1 LQSGETHVELKVL
14 HDHGWSVSALARE
27 FGLSRNTVYREL
39 ASPGPRRYAERER
52 PAALNEAQHM
62 HVERRLAVCPSIRGT
77 DLHAELRRE
86 YGYQNSYPAFQR
98 QLRVL
103 RPAVVRDPEIRFET
117 GPGLQTQAD
126 WAHLGLWPV
135 GSEMVELSAMV
146 AILGCSRAPAFRF
159 ATDQTRPTTLARLA
173 CCLDDLGGV
182 TREVLTDRDPAFC
195 IGQTAEGAAILAPE
209 WVDLCALLSVVPKA
223 CRPYRAK
230 TKGKVERMV
239 RELKESFLPW
249 LSGQFLPVHPSL
261 ADYDSLA
268 RRWVEQV
275 ALERCHRTTGRV
287 VGEAWTDERP
297 CLRPIPARILA
308 RLDRPGAVSLA
319 ENVIDLQQRGAGE
332 HVEVRDLAEYAVVA
346 G

>member
-1 LQSGETHVELKVL
+1 VELKVL

-27 FGLSRNTVYREL
+27 FGLSRTTVYREL
-39 ASPGPRRYAERER
+39 ASRGPRRYAERER

-62 HVERRLAVCPSIRGT
+62 HVERRLAVCPTIRGT
-77 DLHAELRRE
+77 DLHAELRRG
-86 YGYQNSYPAFQR
+86 YGYLGSYPAFQR

-117 GPGLQTQAD
+117 GPGRQTQAD
-126 WAHLGLWPV
+126 WAHLGLWPL
-135 GSEMVELSAMV
+135 GTEMVELSAMV

-159 ATDQTRPTTLARLA
+159 ATDQTRATTLACLTR
-173 CCLDDLGGV
+173 CLDDLGGV

-195 IGQTAEGAAILAPE
+195 IGQTADGAAILAPE
-209 WVDLCALLSVVPKA
+209 WVDRCALLGVVPKA

-249 LSGQFLPVHPSL
+249 LSGQILPIHPGL
-261 ADYDSLA
+261 DDYDALA

-275 ALERCHRTTGRV
+275 VLERRHRTTRQV
-287 VGEAWTDERP
+287 VGEAWAEERP

-308 RLDRPGAVSLA
+308 WLDRPGITPFA
-319 ENVIDLQQRGAGE
+319 ENVVDLGQRALGDQ
-332 HVEVRDLAEYAVVA
+332 VEVRDLAEYEVA